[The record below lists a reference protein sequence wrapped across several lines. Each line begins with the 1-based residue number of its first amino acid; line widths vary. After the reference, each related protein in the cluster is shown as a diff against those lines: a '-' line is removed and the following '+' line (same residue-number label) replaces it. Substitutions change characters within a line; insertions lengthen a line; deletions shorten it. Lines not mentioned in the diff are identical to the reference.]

1 MRMSGLPPGLLP
13 AVQQTTVASS
23 VSIKQLITLILA
35 VKGARVQ
42 RLKASECVKMLPS
55 LSLLSFNDIYLSVL
69 FSVLNCWIWCLI
81 KKEMTNLR
89 VFFF

>member
-55 LSLLSFNDIYLSVL
+55 LSLFCLLMTSTSL
-69 FSVLNCWIWCLI
+69 FYSAC
-81 KKEMTNLR
+81 
-89 VFFF
+89 